1 MKMVEE
7 AIVITRQGCPK
18 YLKYGGKYVAITDF
32 PSDIEFIV
40 MEEDQ
45 KAGTSRNARGIIQE
59 VKTPYVKTPY
69 EQGQTGYNISLG
81 TALRGNWDNIVR
93 TYEDTRD

>member
-7 AIVITRQGCPK
+7 AIVITRQDCPK
-18 YLKYGGKYVAITDF
+18 YLKYGGKYVAITEF

-59 VKTPYVKTPY
+59 VKTPY